1 VHSVISLV
9 PGVGSGI
16 SAALGAAQAL
26 ADGRP
31 IDEAIVAGVR
41 TAISGGPMAE
51 MAFDAAWGLAHGRPI
66 DSTVLSTLR
75 ERLPTG
81 FAQRA
86 FDNGLPCACS
96 GEDGKLAGALSTAP
110 HSTRLHRTFRPFLC
124 SKPPRID
131 RFTAPSFAGLG
142 VTALVSCLF
151 FPQYDVIISGVI
163 TSSTQRAYL
172 APCAA
177 PQ

>member
-51 MAFDAAWGLAHGRPI
+51 MAFD
-66 DSTVLSTLR
+66 TT
-75 ERLPTG
+75 
-81 FAQRA
+81 
-86 FDNGLPCACS
+86 
-96 GEDGKLAGALSTAP
+96 
-110 HSTRLHRTFRPFLC
+110 
-124 SKPPRID
+124 
-131 RFTAPSFAGLG
+131 
-142 VTALVSCLF
+142 
-151 FPQYDVIISGVI
+151 
-163 TSSTQRAYL
+163 
-172 APCAA
+172 
-177 PQ
+177 